1 MKTPTLTLILALC
14 GGTLAA
20 MGQTPIEVASAIVSD
35 VPVKASS
42 VARLKQALAGA
53 ERTAIAAK
61 LGAQRTKYV
70 EAFAKCVG
78 EEGARTKQMVDT
90 VRARYAQQRGVAL
103 SLSAKETDWF
113 NERLPYFNARRR
125 MLWQGLET
133 PAQQAKAGRAVV
145 EARVKLIREP
155 MENHFRSLFSSVE
168 IDAMAGKGLCQSPAQ
183 VNQQPKYPPSTKRY
197 AATATPAAAPA
208 SK

>member
-20 MGQTPIEVASAIVSD
+20 VGQTPLEVASAIVSD

-53 ERTAIAAK
+53 ERAALAAT
-61 LGAQRTKYV
+61 LGSERTEYV

-78 EEGARTKQMVDT
+78 EEGVRTKQMVDT
-90 VRARYAQQRGVAL
+90 MRARYAQQRGVSL

-113 NERLPYFNARRR
+113 NELLPYYNARRR

-133 PAQQAKAGRAVV
+133 PAQQTKAGRAVV

-155 MENHFRSLFSSVE
+155 MENHFRSLFSGLE
-168 IDAMAGKGLCQSPAQ
+168 IEAMAGKGLCRSPAQ
-183 VNQQPKYPPSTKRY
+183 TSQRPKYPASTQRV
-197 AATATPAAAPA
+197 AANSSPVAAPTG
-208 SK
+208 K